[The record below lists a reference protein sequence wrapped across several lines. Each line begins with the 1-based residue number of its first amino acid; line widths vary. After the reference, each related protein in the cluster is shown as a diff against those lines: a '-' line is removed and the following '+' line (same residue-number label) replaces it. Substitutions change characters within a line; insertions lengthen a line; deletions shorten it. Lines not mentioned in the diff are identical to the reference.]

1 MPELIEY
8 PIIVY
13 VPVTRTEPDPTG
25 DFKHEAKPVPMTLDN
40 ARALRAWLE
49 ANLPPRRRVMA
60 QPKEKKPNGPKK
72 Q

>member
-25 DFKHEAKPVPMTLDN
+25 DFKHDAKPVPMTLDN
-40 ARALRAWLE
+40 ARLLCAWLE
-49 ANLPPRRRVMA
+49 ANLPPRRRSA
-60 QPKEKKPNGPKK
+60 PKPKAVPEKKGK
-72 Q
+72 